1 MYINHSDTKSIKR
14 IYYRIMNYDYLA
26 GSREELLSQIR
37 FHNKH
42 YISINLPPKTD
53 EEIIDLFFNKVDSD
67 GKERLFYSKDKR
79 RIIYI

>member
-1 MYINHSDTKSIKR
+1 
-14 IYYRIMNYDYLA
+14 MNYDYLA

-53 EEIIDLFFNKVDSD
+53 EEIIDLPFNKVDSD
-67 GKERLFYSKDKR
+67 GKERLLYSKDKG
-79 RIIYI
+79 RIIYIYKKLCR